1 MINLSNEV
9 KQAYQ
14 RDRTDINLVV
24 QFSDDIPTINN
35 SSLLIE
41 SMSFSEIL
49 TDESQLKF
57 GGCNSARFEVTIIN
71 PNENISNG
79 VTITPYIEIK
89 GIEGSRID
97 LGTFTI
103 TDMQKSKDNPYTHI
117 VALDKLQLLNTDVTG
132 WYNSLSFPMTV
143 KAYRD
148 SFFSYF
154 GIEQETVTLPMDNL
168 QINRLYTSEA
178 LNGLVVARDICEANG
193 RFGRMGRDGKFEYVK
208 LGSVLFDSTDVT
220 PYLKEKASFNT
231 FLTQF
236 VDGIKVMSSDGTLY
250 RQKTDA
256 KNEYVVTSGLFNNK
270 TETELANMCSILLD
284 EIKDISYQPIND
296 LVMKSLPY
304 IENGDNIKFLSG
316 GSYIYSYALT
326 REIEGIKSLT
336 DTICSFGIE
345 KLVYDENSLQNQ
357 LLKLERDEEQ
367 LKIDVSATREG
378 LSFKVDKTAYEQYQG
393 EVANQFSQTTK
404 QIENVDS
411 KFSSYSTT
419 KQMETAIKQ
428 SADNITQSVANTYA
442 TKSYV
447 QTVDGK
453 FNNYSTT
460 SQMNSAIKQS
470 ADSVK
475 LEVSKT
481 YATQESVSDV
491 NDKFSDYSTTEQMNS
506 AIKTSADAIT
516 QEVSKTYAT
525 QQSVKDVDNK
535 FNNYST
541 TTQMNSAIQQ
551 SANSIKSEVSQTYA
565 TNEYV
570 NNKVDKED
578 YMEYQNTIQSQ
589 FEQTAND
596 IQISFSQSVQ
606 DAKDYTDNQ
615 TSDTTTG
622 FQELMTYIK
631 LDSNGITIGKSENRL
646 TLQLS
651 NDAILFLND
660 GQPIGSWDGT
670 NFHTGNIVIDVNQRA
685 QFGNFAYVPR
695 SDGSLMFLKVK

>member
-14 RDRTDINLVV
+14 RDRTDINLVI

-49 TDESQLKF
+49 TDNSQLKF

-117 VALDKLQLLNTDVTG
+117 VALDKLQLLNTDVTE

-148 SFFSYF
+148 SFFSHF
-154 GIEQETVTLPMDNL
+154 GIEQKTVTLPMDNL

-256 KNEYVVTSGLFNNK
+256 NNEYVVTSGLFNNK

-336 DTICSFGIE
+336 DTICSFGTE

-357 LLKLERDEEQ
+357 LLKLERDGEQ

-378 LSFKVDKTAYEQYQG
+378 LSFKVDK
-393 EVANQFSQTTK
+393 K
-404 QIENVDS
+404 
-411 KFSSYSTT
+411 
-419 KQMETAIKQ
+419 
-428 SADNITQSVANTYA
+428 
-442 TKSYV
+442 
-447 QTVDGK
+447 
-453 FNNYSTT
+453 
-460 SQMNSAIKQS
+460 
-470 ADSVK
+470 
-475 LEVSKT
+475 
-481 YATQESVSDV
+481 
-491 NDKFSDYSTTEQMNS
+491 DYT
-506 AIKTSADAIT
+506 
-516 QEVSKTYAT
+516 
-525 QQSVKDVDNK
+525 
-535 FNNYST
+535 
-541 TTQMNSAIQQ
+541 
-551 SANSIKSEVSQTYA
+551 
-565 TNEYV
+565 
-570 NNKVDKED
+570 
-578 YMEYQNTIQSQ
+578 EYQNTIQSQ

-596 IQISFSQSVQ
+596 IQVSFTQSVQ

-660 GQPIGSWDGT
+660 GHPIGSWDGT